1 MNLSTIVYFW
11 NIQYTLY
18 KRREI
23 MTLEKFIDIAWLPL
37 LSFCILMYYSI
48 RLLVQGDLS
57 VIKKQKDP
65 SIKDEK
71 MYAKTAGRLILF
83 LAFAAA
89 LMTALLFWNVYVAL
103 AEIVIFTAVFAFLWS
118 KMNKRFCE

>member
-1 MNLSTIVYFW
+1 
-11 NIQYTLY
+11 
-18 KRREI
+18 

-71 MYAKTAGRLILF
+71 MYAKTEGRLILF

-89 LMTALLFWNVYVAL
+89 LMTALLFCNVYVAL